1 MVIKKLDIGHA
12 KEMADLHLNLA
23 PWTSISKAGDAVLLE
38 LYRTLI
44 NSDNYIAFGAFEND
58 VLQGTCS
65 VSHDSMST
73 RKIARLTLLKNS
85 KNKIRFREIPNFFI
99 LGIETLAIEFWVCR
113 IKGIKHEWVGLM
125 AKEKDR
131 AITSLMLTKIAFEH
145 FKCHKVQKFFG
156 QTYQR
161 NTQLREQRDKYSS
174 LLSGRRILRLWK
186 NDVHVYETNFL
197 KI

>member
-1 MVIKKLDIGHA
+1 MG
-12 KEMADLHLNLA
+12 
-23 PWTSISKAGDAVLLE
+23 
-38 LYRTLI
+38 
-44 NSDNYIAFGAFEND
+44 
-58 VLQGTCS
+58 
-65 VSHDSMST
+65 
-73 RKIARLTLLKNS
+73 
-85 KNKIRFREIPNFFI
+85 RFNGKR
-99 LGIETLAIEFWVCR
+99 
-113 IKGIKHEWVGLM
+113 
-125 AKEKDR
+125 KDR